1 MDKETY
7 LYKVKNGLK
16 GVSDCEAMIEEIENH
31 IEHHLFHF
39 IQEGKSEAE
48 AMECLLRDFGTP
60 DEIVSSFQKEQP
72 VSARTFLL
80 FHLFCNSALFA
91 AGIIITVLHAW
102 LESPFVH
109 AVWKGIS
116 VSVWLILAAYILYW
130 VLIGYQGV
138 REFGQQGE
146 RLVLHTI
153 LISMVPN
160 VIFMF
165 VFLFDLVPAVLFQ
178 SLLTPWFIGACA
190 CATLLFPACGRIG
203 CYFGRCQLA

>member
-7 LYKVKNGLK
+7 LYEIKNGLK
-16 GVSDCEAMIEEIENH
+16 GLPEGETMVEEIENH
-31 IEHHLFHF
+31 IENHLFHSF
-39 IQEGKSEAE
+39 QEGKSEEE
-48 AMECLLRDFGTP
+48 AMQTLMQAFGTP
-60 DEIVSSFQKEQP
+60 ADIVSSFKKEQP
-72 VSARTFLL
+72 VTFRAFLM
-80 FHLFCNSALFA
+80 FHLFFNSALFA
-91 AGIIITVLHAW
+91 IGIAITMMYVRF
-102 LESPFVH
+102 ESPIVH
-109 AVWKGIS
+109 ALWKGIS

-138 REFGQQGE
+138 REFGQRGE

-165 VFLFDLVPAVLFQ
+165 VFLFDLVPAALFQ

-203 CYFGRCQLA
+203 CYFGRRQLA